1 MENILAA
8 DPVAP
13 VWWEPGTVGVLD
25 IGDISVFL
33 GALVAFSTVFMMVSK
48 WWMKAL
54 RKVINEEITIAT
66 EPIHPSSNGG
76 LSLADVAR
84 KTDAL
89 EKAVIK
95 IQVQNDE
102 TKELLGAVLSKYIII
117 PDEVPEPSKP
127 AKAPAKPRTRKK
139 ST

>member
-1 MENILAA
+1 MENILAEES
-8 DPVAP
+8 VNP

-48 WWMKAL
+48 WWMKSL
-54 RKVINEEITIAT
+54 RKVINEEITVAT

-84 KTDAL
+84 KTTAL
-89 EKAVIK
+89 EEAVIR

-102 TKELLGAVLSKYIII
+102 TKELLSNVLSKYIII
-117 PDEVPEPSKP
+117 PDNLPDADKP
-127 AKAPAKPRTRKK
+127 KKAPAKPRTKKK
-139 ST
+139 SS